1 MLINIKT
8 SETNKIVVT
17 ELTRKLFPQGGPEN
31 FVARIALSYSLSK
44 GVRFESVEAVQDSR
58 GKEYKEDIL
67 FGSYRDLYVA
77 LICQHYKIHNSD
89 RDIPKYLKLHIDDG
103 LERLAKLFNENPRY
117 SGFDFLMEHIERG
130 TEVLVEADIPGS
142 VRNSAQKIK
151 KGVFEGPVRLRV
163 GTKLDSDEAVEVFIN
178 GKDGRNNAHTAVA
191 GSSGTGKTQFALD
204 ILRQYSEISGGAIN
218 FMYLDFK
225 GLKQD
230 DVEQAK
236 PFFERT
242 NTTFIDAP
250 KQPFPLNPLA
260 FINLINEKEKLMGI
274 SKFVDIV
281 TTYAPR
287 MGPAQAQM
295 LKDATKEAFADAKSG
310 EYPSLGDIAQR
321 LFNITGQKPDTLT
334 QIVQSLSE
342 YELFD
347 AQPQPNLDFLNQN
360 YYFSLSGDLD
370 RTVRFTATFL
380 TINYVY
386 NTFMNMENAPVN
398 EEFQSLRYVL
408 LIDEA
413 HVLFKDK
420 KSHALLESMLAEI
433 RSKGVVVML
442 LSQGIE
448 EFNQPTFDFSS
459 ECENAFL
466 LKIKDKNLKSM
477 QRFLGLSDRD
487 ATTLARSME
496 RIEGGQAVSNVKEF
510 KRGEL
515 FEVGQ
520 FWKNI

>member
-8 SETNKIVVT
+8 SEANKVIVT
-17 ELTRKLFPQGGPEN
+17 ELTRKFFPQGGPEN
-31 FVARIALSYSLSK
+31 FVARVALAYSISK
-44 GVRFESVEAVQDSR
+44 GVKFESVEQAKDSR

-67 FGSYRDLYVA
+67 FGNYRDFYVA
-77 LICQHYKIHNSD
+77 LVCQHYQCHHTD
-89 RDIPKYLKLHIDDG
+89 RDMPKYLKMHIDDG
-103 LERLAKLFNENPRY
+103 LERLDKMFKGGGSYN
-117 SGFDFLMEHIERG
+117 GFDFLMEHIERG
-130 TEVLVEADIPGS
+130 TDILAEATVGS
-142 VRNSAQKIK
+142 TVPNSSQRMS
-151 KGVFEGPVRLRV
+151 KGVFDQPLTLHV
-163 GTKLDSDEAVEVFIN
+163 GTRLDTGEPVQVVINDKAV
-178 GKDGRNNAHTAVA
+178 RNNAHIAVA

-204 ILRQYSEISGGAIN
+204 LVRQFCEASGGEIN
-218 FMYLDFK
+218 FIYLDFK

-230 DVEQAK
+230 DVSQMR

-242 NTTFIDAP
+242 HTTFIDAP
-250 KQPFPLNPLA
+250 QQPFPLNPLA
-260 FINLINEKEKLMGI
+260 FINLVNEKERLMGI

-287 MGPAQAQM
+287 IGPAQAQM
-295 LKDATKEAFADAKSG
+295 LKDATKEAFTDAKSG
-310 EYPSLGDIAQR
+310 TYPSLRDIAEQ
-321 LFNITGQKPDTLT
+321 LFEVTGQKPDTLT
-334 QIVQSLSE
+334 QIIQSLSE
-342 YELFD
+342 YELFE
-347 AQPQPNLDFLNQN
+347 ANPYPKLNFLNQN

-380 TINYVY
+380 AINYIY
-386 NTFMNMENAPVN
+386 NVFMNMENAPIN
-398 EEFQSLRYVL
+398 GNYQALRYVL

-420 KSHALLESMLAEI
+420 KSHALLESMLREI
-433 RSKGVVVML
+433 RSKGVVIML
-442 LSQGIE
+442 LSQGID

-466 LKIKDKNLKSM
+466 LNIKDKNLKTM
-477 QRFLGLSDRD
+477 QKFLGLNDRD

-496 RIEGGQAVSNVKEF
+496 RIEKGQAVSNLKEF

-520 FWKNI
+520 FWKSL

>member
-8 SETNKIVVT
+8 SEANKTVVT

-31 FVARIALSYSLSK
+31 FVARVALSYSLSK
-44 GVRFESVEAVQDSR
+44 GIRFESVEMAQDSR

-67 FGSYRDLYVA
+67 FGTHRDLYVA
-77 LICQHYKIHNSD
+77 LICQHYSLHHSD
-89 RDIPKYLKLHIDDG
+89 RDITKYLKMHIDDG
-103 LERLAKLFNENPRY
+103 LERLDKVFTDNPRY

-130 TEVLVEADIPGS
+130 TDVLEEAEVPDS
-142 VRNSAQKIK
+142 VRNSSQKIQ
-151 KGVFEGPVRLRV
+151 KGAFTDPVKLHV
-163 GTKLDSDEAVEVFIN
+163 GTQLGSDEPVFVEIN
-178 GKDGRNNAHTAVA
+178 NKVLRNNAHTAVA

-204 ILRQYSEISGGAIN
+204 ILRQYSEISGGTIN

-230 DVEQAK
+230 DVTEMQ

-250 KQPFPLNPLA
+250 KQPFPLNPLG
-260 FINLINEKEKLMGI
+260 FINLINEKERLMGI

-287 MGPAQAQM
+287 MGPAQAQV
-295 LKDATKEAFADAKSG
+295 LKDATKEAFTDAKSG
-310 EYPSLGDIAQR
+310 EYPSLKDIADR
-321 LFNITGQKPDTLT
+321 LFAVTGQRPDTLT
-334 QIVQSLSE
+334 QIIQSLSE

-347 AQPQPNLDFLNQN
+347 AQPHPNLDFLNKN

-380 TINYVY
+380 AINYLY

-398 EEFQSLRYVL
+398 GDYQSLRYVL

-420 KSHALLESMLAEI
+420 KSHALLESMLREI

-442 LSQGIE
+442 LSQGID

-466 LKIKDKNLKSM
+466 LNIKDKNLKTM
-477 QRFLGLSDRD
+477 QKFLGLSERE
-487 ATTLARSME
+487 ATVLARSME
-496 RIEGGQAVSNVKEF
+496 RIEKGQAVSNLKEF
-510 KRGEL
+510 KKGEL

-520 FWKNI
+520 FWKNL

>member
-8 SETNKIVVT
+8 SEANKTVVT
-17 ELTRKLFPQGGPEN
+17 ELTRKFFPQGGPEN
-31 FVARIALSYSLSK
+31 FVARVALSYSLSK
-44 GVRFESVEAVQDSR
+44 GIRFESLEMAKDSR

-67 FGSYRDLYVA
+67 FGGYRDLYVA
-77 LICQHYKIHNSD
+77 LVCQHYNIHHTD
-89 RDIPKYLKLHIDDG
+89 RDIPKYLKMHIDDG
-103 LERLAKLFNENPRY
+103 LERLFKIFAENRQY

-130 TEVLVEADIPGS
+130 TDVLEEVNILGS
-142 VRNSAQKIK
+142 VRNSSLRLQ
-151 KGVFEGPVRLRV
+151 KGVFDGPLKLHV
-163 GTKLDSDEAVEVFIN
+163 GTRLDN
-178 GKDGRNNAHTAVA
+178 GEPVYVTLNDKSVRNNAHTAVA

-204 ILRQYSEISGGAIN
+204 LLRQFSEISGGTIN

-230 DVEQAK
+230 DVVQMR

-242 NTTFIDAP
+242 NTTFINAP
-250 KQPFPLNPLA
+250 QQPFPLNPLA
-260 FINLINEKEKLMGI
+260 FINLINEKERLMGI

-287 MGPAQAQM
+287 LGAAQAQM
-295 LKDATKEAFADAKSG
+295 LKDATKDAFAFAKSG
-310 EYPSLGDIAQR
+310 TYPSLRDIAER
-321 LFNITGQKPDTLT
+321 LFLVTGQKPDTLT
-334 QIVQSLSE
+334 QIIQSLSE

-347 AQPQPNLDFLNQN
+347 SQPIPNHNFLNQN

-370 RTVRFTATFL
+370 KTVRFTATFL
-380 TINYVY
+380 AINYVY
-386 NTFMNMENAPVN
+386 NTFMNMENAPLN
-398 EEFQSLRYVL
+398 GDYQALRYVL

-420 KSHALLESMLAEI
+420 KSHGLLESMLREI

-442 LSQGIE
+442 VSQGIE
-448 EFNQPTFDFSS
+448 EFNQPSFDFSS

-466 LKIKDKNLKSM
+466 LNIKDKNLKTM
-477 QRFLGLSDRD
+477 QRFLGLSEREG
-487 ATTLARSME
+487 TVLARSME
-496 RIEGGQAVSNVKEF
+496 RIEKGQAVSNLKEF
-510 KRGEL
+510 SRGEL

-520 FWKNI
+520 FWKNV